1 MSKEI
6 KFEDKLQRLEEIVK
20 KMESGKL
27 SLEENLE
34 LFQEGQRLG
43 KELEETL
50 QQAEA
55 MVKEVIK
62 VEE

>member
-6 KFEDKLQRLEEIVK
+6 KFEDKLLRLEEIVK

-27 SLEENLE
+27 SLEENLA
-34 LFQEGQRLG
+34 LFQEGQRLS

-55 MVKEVIK
+55 MVNDVIK
-62 VEE
+62 IDE